1 MKKLLSV
8 LAALGLVTTSTTG
21 VVSCFETPVKKMDL
35 NTENLDAW
43 VKEQKFEYIGEFYFF
58 DGVEGESKEWLWLDS
73 RIAEKIKNVIS
84 EMMLKSF
91 EYPQNEVL
99 NIKVSVDY
107 DDLIEKINS
116 EKPFKSGQKYIF
128 KFDLKIKNI
137 IDGKIYEY
145 KDIDFTFNQTKKIDR
160 NGKIDSK
167 TIHYMLSSYDHGYE
181 NDENNPFSWKY
192 KPDQKELKSLIK
204 DGKIEEAKLKI
215 KDDLDLYSDEYDAS
229 LGLPYEELLFTSKV
243 NEFKTREIIDGT
255 DFMKITF
262 TATSTFDKLDGQTED
277 WESTWII

>member
-21 VVSCFETPVKKMDL
+21 VVSCFETPVKKMEL
-35 NTENLDAW
+35 NAENLDAW
-43 VKEQKFEYIGEFYFF
+43 VKEQRFEYLGEFYLF
-58 DGVEGESKEWLWLDS
+58 DGEVGDKKEWTSLS
-73 RIAEKIKNVIS
+73 YRIAEKIKNVIS
-84 EMMLKSF
+84 EMMFKDF
-91 EYPQNEVL
+91 QYPENEVWS
-99 NIKVSVDY
+99 IRQVWVHSDI
-107 DDLIEKINS
+107 DEKINS
-116 EKPFKSGQKYIF
+116 EKPFKSGQEYKI

-137 IDGKIYEY
+137 IGGETYEY

-181 NDENNPFSWKY
+181 NSENNPFSWEY
-192 KPDQKELKSLIK
+192 QSSQKELKELIK
-204 DGKIEEAKLKI
+204 DGKTEEAKLKI
-215 KDDLDLYSDEYDAS
+215 EEKLDLYSKEDSA
-229 LGLPYEELLFTSKV
+229 LGLPYKELFFTSKV
-243 NEFKTREIIDGT
+243 NEFKTREIINGT

-262 TATSTFDKLDGQTED
+262 TATSTFDNLDGQTEN